1 MADFVEQS
9 VTKSAVRELTT
20 PFADAAALNTVVA
33 SVISTN
39 PFGCTPYEVG
49 GVTMDPVTKT
59 REYYNARVIYEDDD
73 AKTVGYVTV
82 RAPSTAA
89 FATMKS
95 EILADAEMT
104 AAMGGDPVNDQ
115 ERESYS
121 VALRCHDPSGETYY
135 VTFTRDQ
142 IRVSSYSDDGILA
155 VIEAWA
161 DTVPALA

>member
-1 MADFVEQS
+1 
-9 VTKSAVRELTT
+9 
-20 PFADAAALNTVVA
+20 
-33 SVISTN
+33 
-39 PFGCTPYEVG
+39 
-49 GVTMDPVTKT
+49 
-59 REYYNARVIYEDDD
+59 
-73 AKTVGYVTV
+73 
-82 RAPSTAA
+82 
-89 FATMKS
+89 MKS

-121 VALRCHDPSGETYY
+121 VALRCHDPSGETYS

-142 IRVSSYSDDGILA
+142 IRVSSYSDDAIVA

>member
-1 MADFVEQS
+1 MQKS
-9 VTKSAVRELTT
+9 VTKTAVRVLTA
-20 PFADAAALNTVVA
+20 PVANAAAIKTIADNVV
-33 SVISTN
+33 STN
-39 PFGCTPYEVG
+39 PFGCTSYEVG
-49 GVTMDPVTKT
+49 GVTMDPVTITKQIYGT
-59 REYYNARVIYEDDD
+59 QILYEDDD
-73 AKTVGYVTV
+73 GKTVGSVSI
-82 RAPSTAA
+82 RAPTTAA

-95 EILADAEMT
+95 EVLADAEKT

-142 IRVSSYSDDGILA
+142 IRVSSYSDDAILA

>member
-20 PFADAAALNTVVA
+20 PFADAAALTTVVN

-39 PFGCTPYEVG
+39 PFGCTSYEVG

-59 REYYNARVIYEDDD
+59 RESYNARIIYQDDD
-73 AKTVGYVTV
+73 GKTVGTV
-82 RAPSTAA
+82 SVRTPTTAA
-89 FATMKS
+89 FGTMKT
-95 EILADAEMT
+95 EVLGDAEMT

-115 ERESYS
+115 ERETYS

-142 IRVSSYSDDGILA
+142 VRVSSYQDDAILA
-155 VIEAWA
+155 LVEAWA